1 MFQEI
6 EAKCWLPRSL
16 TSNPEALSAEDALH
30 MATLGGAQF
39 WPRPSDCS
47 LEPGKRA
54 DVIAVQLNDIQSQPV
69 YHPVSQLVYTCTGRN
84 VTHTFVDGQ
93 LVYERGRFTQFDVDE
108 LKTVAT
114 WKSKIER

>member
-1 MFQEI
+1 
-6 EAKCWLPRSL
+6 
-16 TSNPEALSAEDALH
+16 

-39 WPRPSDCS
+39 LGLDQMIGS

-69 YHPVSQLVYTCTGRN
+69 YHPISQLVYTCTGRN

-93 LVYERGRFTQFDVDE
+93 LVYEKGRFTQFDVDE
-108 LKTVAT
+108 LKADVAT
-114 WKSKIER
+114 WKSKIGALT